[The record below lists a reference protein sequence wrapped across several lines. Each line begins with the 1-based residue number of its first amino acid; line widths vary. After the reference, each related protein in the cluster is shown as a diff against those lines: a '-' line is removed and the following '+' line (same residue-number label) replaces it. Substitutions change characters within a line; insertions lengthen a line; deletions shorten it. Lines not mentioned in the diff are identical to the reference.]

1 MKRVITLLFIAAV
14 LTSAAFG
21 QKKKKKDHPK
31 PNVEIPAALDRSN
44 PPAQSDPESVA
55 NLKWFEVFKDEQLQG
70 LVKEALIYNY
80 DLRQAI
86 ARVDASR
93 AALGITR
100 ADQFPTIGASASY
113 EINGVSRQ
121 SNLPVVDESHTQ
133 RISSFFLHLLTFEL
147 DIWGRARK
155 ATEAA
160 RADLL
165 ASEEARQSVITTIVS
180 DVATS
185 YYNLRELDYE
195 LEIANTTLASREES
209 LRIVKLR
216 YDRGVSNQLELRQSE
231 ELVYNATELI
241 PKLQSAIEVQEN
253 YLSVLTGKN
262 PHTIERGRQLT
273 DQEVPPSVPPGLSSD
288 LLLRR
293 PDIRSAEQD
302 LVAANARIEI
312 ARKAYY
318 PRITITAFLG
328 YQSAQLSDL
337 ISPTKTFWG
346 LVPELTQPIFTFG
359 KIKSNI
365 KFTQAQ
371 RDYLLTNYEKTIQN
385 AFRETADALVA
396 YRKVK
401 EIRVQRELLVAT
413 LQDRSRLA
421 YMRYNYGVANL
432 LEALDADRELFNAE
446 LSLAQTQR
454 DELLTVVFLY
464 KALGGG
470 WQ

>member
-1 MKRVITLLFIAAV
+1 MKRVITLLFIAAL
-14 LTSAAFG
+14 LTTAAFG
-21 QKKKKKDHPK
+21 QKKKKADQKPK
-31 PNVEIPAALDRSN
+31 VDIPAALDRSN
-44 PPAQSDPESVA
+44 PPAQNDPESLA
-55 NLKWFEVFKDEQLQG
+55 NLKWFEVFKDEHLQG

-121 SNLPVVDESHTQ
+121 SNIPNVDESHTQ

-195 LEIANTTLASREES
+195 LEIANNTLASRQES
-209 LRIVKLR
+209 LRIVRLR
-216 YDRGVSNQLELRQSE
+216 YERGVSNQLELRQSE

-253 YLSVLTGKN
+253 YISVLTGKN
-262 PHTIERGRQLT
+262 PHTIERGRQLV
-273 DQEVPPSVPPGLSSD
+273 DQELPPSVP
-288 LLLRR
+288 
-293 PDIRSAEQD
+293 
-302 LVAANARIEI
+302 
-312 ARKAYY
+312 
-318 PRITITAFLG
+318 
-328 YQSAQLSDL
+328 
-337 ISPTKTFWG
+337 
-346 LVPELTQPIFTFG
+346 
-359 KIKSNI
+359 
-365 KFTQAQ
+365 
-371 RDYLLTNYEKTIQN
+371 
-385 AFRETADALVA
+385 
-396 YRKVK
+396 
-401 EIRVQRELLVAT
+401 
-413 LQDRSRLA
+413 
-421 YMRYNYGVANL
+421 
-432 LEALDADRELFNAE
+432 
-446 LSLAQTQR
+446 
-454 DELLTVVFLY
+454 
-464 KALGGG
+464 
-470 WQ
+470 